1 LDRTVLDQEQE
12 RIRVIYEHGEA
23 LAAQLTTPVPAANAA
38 AAKKAQEMR
47 LERYYALREELDR
60 NDRLMVVGRVDFSGG
75 EHGGRSVYV
84 GHVLVGDPDDMY
96 PHMVSWQAEIAGAF
110 FNPTGFEDGNSVE
123 LKRSLTGRERVVSN
137 YIDERPKEIQRFLE
151 TAAQATTAPPDDS
164 NPSEEEQHRAPT
176 LPRQV
181 DRPAN
186 RQQTVRPKVRPGI
199 RIIHPGEMPAAA
211 EATSP
216 TDSPVP
222 TQPEVAAR
230 SGPGVSSGASG
241 EAPETS
247 VVPATPT
254 ETSAQRTATGPTD
267 PLIERLRD
275 RQGTGLDSIV
285 ATIQAR
291 QYELMERPID
301 RTLVIQGGPGTGKTV
316 IALHR
321 IAVQLYR
328 ARGTLSQSDVLFIG
342 PSRTFVRYVDRVLPS
357 LGEGEVVHRAIEDL
371 ASYDTR
377 PTDHD
382 TADAALVKGLPQMAE
397 VIDRYLRS
405 RARVPD
411 RNTSLG
417 EGLLASIPPT
427 ALEPVLEEALREA
440 PSYGGLRVRFRRLLA
455 REDVIAALV
464 SASASGAKTDTSLD
478 PRRADALARSVV
490 PSMSPREAIHGLLS
504 SPDLLAAAAEGLLS
518 PAQQATIREPD
529 GLVSDHAWKFEDLP
543 LLDEAAH
550 QMSSGERP
558 KQYAHVVIDEAQ
570 DFSAMQLRSVRRRT
584 SGSLTILGDL
594 AQATSGWTP
603 ATWEEHLASAGIEAD
618 DQEELTQSYRT
629 TRPILD
635 AANHLLLVIDVGLE
649 PPRSVLEEGEP
660 VVALQLSDPAQDGD
674 VIADEI
680 RRYRQDGRKG
690 DTIGVIGTPTTLER
704 IRVALEEQG
713 FEPKDVEE
721 DVAAPL
727 VLVPVDAAKGL
738 EYDHVLVLEPE
749 RIYRSNPAT
758 GPRKLYVAMTRA
770 RTSLKLLH
778 RERLPRVLEAAD
790 DILRWIEPTAPDQES
805 ARSNVDPAS
814 VDGAEAEQI
823 AGDPAEKIIGP
834 CLVETG
840 GGTVVLTDHPGID
853 RAQLIEKAELLGF
866 AVRPEVSPSTSLLIV
881 GKPDSTSRR
890 ARLARSL
897 GVPIATSADLL
908 SNTGSEPIA
917 ASRQPPGL
925 FRQS

>member
-1 LDRTVLDQEQE
+1 MLDQEQK
-12 RIRVIYEHGEA
+12 RIGAIYEHGEA
-23 LAAQLTTPVPAANAA
+23 LAARLTTPVHAANAA

-47 LERYYALREELDR
+47 LERYHTLREELDR
-60 NDRLMVVGRVDFSGG
+60 NDRLIVVGRVDFSGG
-75 EHGGRSVYV
+75 EHRGRSVYV

-96 PHMVSWQAEIAGAF
+96 PRMVSWQAEIAGAF

-123 LKRSLTGRERVVSN
+123 LKRSLIGRERAVRS
-137 YIDERPKEIQRFLE
+137 YIDERPKEIQRILE
-151 TAAQATTAPPDDS
+151 AAAQAPAAPQDDTRS
-164 NPSEEEQHRAPT
+164 SDDEQHRAPT
-176 LPRQV
+176 LPRQ
-181 DRPAN
+181 DERPAG
-186 RQQTVRPKVRPGI
+186 REQTVRPKVRPGI
-199 RIIHPGEMPAAA
+199 RIIHPGEAPAAA
-211 EATSP
+211 ETPSP
-216 TDSPVP
+216 AETPVP
-222 TQPEVAAR
+222 AQPEVAAR
-230 SGPGVSSGASG
+230 SGRATGSGASD
-241 EAPETS
+241 EATGTS
-247 VVPATPT
+247 VVPAKTGAP
-254 ETSAQRTATGPTD
+254 SAQSISTGPTD

-291 QYELMERPID
+291 QYELMERPIN

-328 ARGTLSQSDVLFIG
+328 ARGTLAQSDVLFVG

-371 ASYDTR
+371 ASYETR
-377 PTDHD
+377 PTEHD
-382 TADAALVKGLPQMAE
+382 VADAALVKGLPQMAE

-417 EGLLASIPPT
+417 EGLLASIPPS
-427 ALEPVLEEALREA
+427 ALEPVLEEALNEA

-455 REDVIAALV
+455 REDVVAALV
-464 SASASGAKTDTSLD
+464 SASASGAKADTSLD

-490 PSMSPREAIHGLLS
+490 PSMSPREVVHGLLT
-504 SPDLLAAAAEGLLS
+504 SPDLLAAAADGLLS

-529 GLVSDHAWKFEDLP
+529 GLVGDHAWKFEDLP

-594 AQATSGWTP
+594 AQATSGWAP

-635 AANHLLLVIDVGLE
+635 AANNLLLVIDVGIE
-649 PPRSVLEEGEP
+649 PPRSVLEEGDP
-660 VVALQLSDPAQDGD
+660 VVALQLSDPAQDGE
-674 VIADEI
+674 VIADEV
-680 RRYRQDGRKG
+680 RRYRQDGREG

-704 IRVALEEQG
+704 IRGALEEQG

-790 DILRWIEPTAPDQES
+790 GILRWIEPTAPDQEPR
-805 ARSNVDPAS
+805 RSVAAPAA
-814 VDGAEAEQI
+814 VDGPADEQTAEDVAENV
-823 AGDPAEKIIGP
+823 IGP

-853 RAQLIEKAELLGF
+853 RAHLIEKAELLGF
-866 AVRPEVSPSTSLLIV
+866 AVRPEVTPSTSLLIV
-881 GKPDSTSRR
+881 GKPDSASRR

-897 GVPIATSADLL
+897 GVPIATAADLL
-908 SNTGSEPIA
+908 SNSGSEPIA
-917 ASRQPPGL
+917 AYQQPLGVMRQA
-925 FRQS
+925 

>member
-1 LDRTVLDQEQE
+1 MDRDELDQEQG
-12 RIRVIYEHGEA
+12 RIGLIYEHGEA
-23 LAAQLTTPVPAANAA
+23 LAAQLTTAVPAANAA
-38 AAKKAQEMR
+38 AAKKAQEIR
-47 LERYYALREELDR
+47 LERYYALREALDR
-60 NDRLMVVGRVDFSGG
+60 SDRLMMVGRVDFSAG
-75 EHGGRSVYV
+75 EHAGRTVYV
-84 GHVLVGDPDDMY
+84 GHVLVGDPDDTY

-110 FNPTGFEDGNSVE
+110 FNPTGFEDGDSVD
-123 LKRSLTGRERVVSN
+123 LKRTLIGRERTVSS
-137 YIDERPKEIQRFLE
+137 YVDERPKEIQRALE
-151 TAAQATTAPPDDS
+151 GVPQGGTKL
-164 NPSEEEQHRAPT
+164 SEDPLQRASSD
-176 LPRQV
+176 PRQV
-181 DRPAN
+181 EAPASKGK
-186 RQQTVRPKVRPGI
+186 VLRPKARPGI
-199 RIIHPGEMPAAA
+199 RIIHPGEVTVEPPKRAEHPSPDPAAGPA
-211 EATSP
+211 EVS
-216 TDSPVP
+216 
-222 TQPEVAAR
+222 AR
-230 SGPGVSSGASG
+230 SGAGVRRDDEDEAFGASG
-241 EAPETS
+241 A
-247 VVPATPT
+247 PATEASP
-254 ETSAQRTATGPTD
+254 SAPRTASGPTD

-328 ARGTLSQSDVLFIG
+328 ARGTLAQSDVLFVG
-342 PSRTFVRYVDRVLPS
+342 PSRTFVRYVDRVLPG

-377 PTDHD
+377 PTEHD
-382 TADAALVKGLPQMAE
+382 PADAALVKGLPQMAD

-405 RARVPD
+405 RARIPD

-417 EGLLASIPPT
+417 EGLLASIPPS

-440 PSYGGLRVRFRRLLA
+440 PSYGGLRARFRRLLE
-455 REDVIAALV
+455 REEVTAALK
-464 SASASGAKTDTSLD
+464 SASTSGAKTDAPLD

-490 PSMSPREAIHGLLS
+490 PSMSPREVVHGLLT

-529 GLVSDHAWKFEDLP
+529 GLVGDHAWRFEDLP

-570 DFSAMQLRSVRRRT
+570 DFSAMQLRSIRRRT

-660 VVALQLSDPAQDGD
+660 VIALDLSDPGQDGEI
-674 VIADEI
+674 IADEV
-680 RRYRQDGRKG
+680 RRCQQDGRDG
-690 DTIGVIGTPTTLER
+690 DTIGVIGTPMTLER
-704 IRVALEEQG
+704 IRGVLEDQG
-713 FEPKDVEE
+713 LEPKGVDE
-721 DVAAPL
+721 DVSAPL

-749 RIYRSNPAT
+749 RIYRSNPGT

-770 RTSLKLLH
+770 RTSLRLLH
-778 RERLPRVLEAAD
+778 RDRLPRVLEAAPD
-790 DILRWIEPTAPDQES
+790 VLRMVQPATPEQEV
-805 ARSNVDPAS
+805 ARSNAPSGSVGGLPAEHA
-814 VDGAEAEQI
+814 DGALTEN
-823 AGDPAEKIIGP
+823 PIGP
-834 CLVETG
+834 CLVETA
-840 GGTVVLTDHPGID
+840 GGTVVLADHPGID
-853 RAQLIEKAELLGF
+853 RVQLVEKAELLGL
-866 AVRPEVSPSTSLLIV
+866 AVRPEVTPSTSLLIV
-881 GKPDSTSRR
+881 GRPNSTSRR

-897 GVPIATSADLL
+897 GVPIATATDLL
-908 SNTGSEPIA
+908 SSTGSAPIP
-917 ASRQPPGL
+917 ASRQPTA
-925 FRQS
+925 SAVEI

>member
-1 LDRTVLDQEQE
+1 MLDQEQE
-12 RIRVIYEHGEA
+12 RIRVIYEQGEA

-60 NDRLMVVGRVDFSGG
+60 IDRLMVVGRVDFSGG

-110 FNPTGFEDGNSVE
+110 YNPTGFEDGNSVE
-123 LKRSLTGRERVVSN
+123 LKRSLSGRERAVSS
-137 YIDERPKEIQRFLE
+137 YIDERPREIQRTRE
-151 TAAQATTAPPDDS
+151 AAAQTPAAPQENAKPAD
-164 NPSEEEQHRAPT
+164 EQHRAPT

-181 DRPAN
+181 ERPAG
-186 RQQTVRPKVRPGI
+186 REQTVRPKVRPGI
-199 RIIHPGEMPAAA
+199 RIIHPGEQPAAA
-211 EATSP
+211 EAP
-216 TDSPVP
+216 TPPEPPVP
-222 TQPEVAAR
+222 VPPKVSAR
-230 SGPGVSSGASG
+230 SEPGDGIGAPG
-241 EAPETS
+241 KAPETQ
-247 VVPATPT
+247 VVPTTPVAPT
-254 ETSAQRTATGPTD
+254 AQRSATGPTD

-328 ARGTLSQSDVLFIG
+328 ARGTLAQSDVLFVG

-357 LGEGEVVHRAIEDL
+357 LGEGEVVHRAIEDV
-371 ASYDTR
+371 ASYGTR
-377 PTDHD
+377 PAEHD

-427 ALEPVLEEALREA
+427 ALEPVLQEALGET
-440 PSYGGLRVRFRRLLA
+440 PNYGGLRVRFRRLLA

-464 SASASGAKTDTSLD
+464 AASASGAKADTSLD

-490 PSMSPREAIHGLLS
+490 PSMSPREVVHGLLT
-504 SPDLLAAAAEGLLS
+504 SPDLLAAAAEGLLT

-529 GLVSDHAWKFEDLP
+529 GLVGDHDWKFEDLP

-550 QMSSGERP
+550 QMSAGERP

-660 VVALQLSDPAQDGD
+660 VVALQLSDPAQDGE
-674 VIADEI
+674 VIADEV
-680 RRYRQDGRKG
+680 RRYRQDGREG
-690 DTIGVIGTPTTLER
+690 DTIGVIGAPTTLER
-704 IRVALEEQG
+704 IRGALEEQG

-790 DILRWIEPTAPDQES
+790 DILRWIEPTAPDQEPP
-805 ARSNVDPAS
+805 RSDAAPAAVDDA
-814 VDGAEAEQI
+814 VAEQ
-823 AGDPAEKIIGP
+823 AAADVSENVVGP

-866 AVRPEVSPSTSLLIV
+866 AVRPEVTPSTSLLIV
-881 GKPDSTSRR
+881 GKPDSASRR

-897 GVPIATSADLL
+897 GVPIATAADLL
-908 SNTGSEPIA
+908 SSTGSEPIA
-917 ASRQPPGL
+917 ASRQPPGAA
-925 FRQS
+925 RQA